1 MVSRHVDLNT
11 ALQLCAKGDQRAFA
25 DLYTQEM
32 PRIMAY
38 SLSMLGSPSAA
49 ENLACETFVLAWKNS
64 LGFDASLGSAQAW
77 LYSILRYR
85 ARAHQQRGA
94 SSAGDLPNST
104 PGHRY
109 SSGLLAY
116 FPRLD
121 QTSKQVVLMAYLQG
135 KNYTDIAQIEN
146 TPASQLRRRTRLGI
160 ALLRKLLHGQST
172 SLDEQQLQIAE
183 YTLGLLSDTEQKTI
197 QALLQHDDQVAHD
210 ALSWEQ
216 DLIALCDLLP
226 QQQPPSETLFVR
238 IQEMLGLNPIALTVD
253 QTSDHQ
259 HFQPKLYRA
268 DVAST
273 FAIPAK
279 EQETAAVVEPEPEP
293 QPDPE
298 TVEDLHHISFSARD
312 DEPSHGNHRYA
323 AAPTAANNTHDDF
336 SPAPTESFTAQ
347 RDEPRTETRAKKQKP
362 VKIKKTLTLKLPKPW
377 RIAAIAL
384 AVIAVALI
392 VISLLP
398 TKPPITVIEMA
409 PRYGAILM
417 APGQSSTP
425 GWVMTSDP
433 EGNLLLEPKVHTQL
447 DTNQSAQLWTQR
459 PFDPKPTSLG
469 LIDPNKPVA
478 LPVSLIGTV
487 ENDQVFEITLENAQ
501 GAAAGQPQGPVL
513 FIGRIVR
520 FGEVPSMQ
528 APGAASEAS

>member
-25 DLYTQEM
+25 DIYAQEM

-64 LGFDASLGSAQAW
+64 LGFDSSLGSAQAW
-77 LYSILRYR
+77 IYSILRYR
-85 ARAHQQRGA
+85 ARAHQQRGTSP
-94 SSAGDLPNST
+94 SSLPNFT
-104 PGHRY
+104 NIGHRY

-121 QTSKQVVLMAYLQG
+121 QTSKQVLLMSYLQG
-135 KNYTDIAQIEN
+135 KNYAQIAQSEN
-146 TPASQLRRRTRLGI
+146 TVVSQLRRRVRLGL

-172 SLDEQQLQIAE
+172 SLDEQQLQVAE
-183 YTLGLLSDTEQKTI
+183 YTLGLLTDSEQQSI
-197 QALLQHDDQVAHD
+197 QSLLQHDDQAAFD

-226 QQQPPSETLFVR
+226 QQQPPSEALFTR
-238 IQEMLGLNPIALTVD
+238 IQEMLGLTPIALGPIEHND
-253 QTSDHQ
+253 QN
-259 HFQPKLYRA
+259 FQPKLYRA
-268 DVAST
+268 DAAST

-279 EQETAAVVEPEPEP
+279 EQEPEVVIAIEESLDIAA
-293 QPDPE
+293 DRKDRN
-298 TVEDLHHISFSARD
+298 EDQELHHISFSAND
-312 DEPSHGNHRYA
+312 DEPETKPYYA
-323 AAPTAANNTHDDF
+323 ASTTDNTANEDF
-336 SPAPTESFTAQ
+336 SPAPTDSFSAIKSEARAEQ
-347 RDEPRTETRAKKQKP
+347 RKP
-362 VKIKKTLTLKLPKPW
+362 AKTLSPQQKKLA

-384 AVIAVALI
+384 AVIALI
-392 VISLLP
+392 IVVISLIP
-398 TKPPITVIEMA
+398 SKPPITVIEMA

-417 APGQSSTP
+417 APNQSSTP

-447 DTNQSAQLWTQR
+447 DANQSAQLWTQR

-469 LIDPNKPVA
+469 LIDPNQPVA
-478 LPVSLIGTV
+478 LPVSLIGTI

-501 GAAAGQPQGPVL
+501 GAASGQPKGPVL

-520 FGEVPSMQ
+520 FGEVPAMQ
-528 APGAASEAS
+528 APTSNSEAS

>member
-77 LYSILRYR
+77 VYSILRYR

-94 SSAGDLPNST
+94 SAGDLPSST
-104 PGHRY
+104 PSHRY

-121 QTSKQVVLMAYLQG
+121 QTSKQVLLMAYLQG
-135 KNYTDIAQIEN
+135 KNYADIAQREN
-146 TPASQLRRRTRLGI
+146 TPVSQLRRRTRLGI

-183 YTLGLLSDTEQKTI
+183 YTLGLLSDTEQHAI
-197 QALLQHDDQVAHD
+197 QSLLQHDDQAAHD

-226 QQQPPSETLFVR
+226 QQQPPSEALFVR
-238 IQEMLGLNPIALTVD
+238 IQEMLGLNPIALTAA

-259 HFQPKLYRA
+259 NFQPKLYRA
-268 DVAST
+268 DAAST

-279 EQETAAVVEPEPEP
+279 EQDSIAVAEPEPEP
-293 QPDPE
+293 ED
-298 TVEDLHHISFSARD
+298 VEDLHHISFSARD
-312 DEPSHGNHRYA
+312 DQPVHDEQRYA
-323 AAPTAANNTHDDF
+323 AAAAPAATTSAHNDF

-347 RDEPRTETRAKKQKP
+347 RDEPRSQARAKQQKP
-362 VKIKKTLTLKLPKPW
+362 AKPKKPLTLKLSKPW

-384 AVIAVALI
+384 AVVAVALI

-447 DTNQSAQLWTQR
+447 DANQSAQLWTQR

-469 LIDPNKPVA
+469 LIDPNQPVA
-478 LPVSLIGTV
+478 LPVSLIGTI
-487 ENDQVFEITLENAQ
+487 ENDQVFEITLESAQ

-520 FGEVPSMQ
+520 FGEVPAMQ

>member
-1 MVSRHVDLNT
+1 
-11 ALQLCAKGDQRAFA
+11 
-25 DLYTQEM
+25 
-32 PRIMAY
+32 
-38 SLSMLGSPSAA
+38 
-49 ENLACETFVLAWKNS
+49 
-64 LGFDASLGSAQAW
+64 
-77 LYSILRYR
+77 
-85 ARAHQQRGA
+85 
-94 SSAGDLPNST
+94 
-104 PGHRY
+104 
-109 SSGLLAY
+109 
-116 FPRLD
+116 LD
-121 QTSKQVVLMAYLQG
+121 QTSKQVLLMAYLQG
-135 KNYTDIAQIEN
+135 KNYADIAHVEN
-146 TPASQLRRRTRLGI
+146 TPVSQLRRRTRLGI

-183 YTLGLLSDTEQKTI
+183 YTLGLLSEVEQKSI
-197 QALLQHDDQVAHD
+197 QSLLQHDDQAAHD

-253 QTSDHQ
+253 QTSAHQ
-259 HFQPKLYRA
+259 DFQPKLYRA

-293 QPDPE
+293 E
-298 TVEDLHHISFSARD
+298 AAEDLHHISFSARD
-312 DEPSHGNHRYA
+312 DEPSHDNHRYA
-323 AAPTAANNTHDDF
+323 AASAVTSSAHDDF
-336 SPAPTESFTAQ
+336 SPVSTESFTAQ
-347 RDEPRTETRAKKQKP
+347 RDDPRAETRVKKQKP
-362 VKIKKTLTLKLPKPW
+362 AKVKKPFTLKLSKPW

-384 AVIAVALI
+384 AVVAVALI

-447 DTNQSAQLWTQR
+447 DANQSAQLWTQR

-478 LPVSLIGTV
+478 LPVSLIGTI

-528 APGAASEAS
+528 APGTASEAS

>member
-25 DLYTQEM
+25 DLYAQEM

-64 LGFDASLGSAQAW
+64 LGFDPSLGSAQAW
-77 LYSILRYR
+77 IYSILRYR
-85 ARAHQQRGA
+85 ARAHQQRGTSP
-94 SSAGDLPNST
+94 SSLPNFT
-104 PGHRY
+104 NIGHRY

-121 QTSKQVVLMAYLQG
+121 QTSKQVLLMSYLQG
-135 KNYTDIAQIEN
+135 KNYAQIAQSEN
-146 TPASQLRRRTRLGI
+146 TAVSQLRRRVRLGL

-172 SLDEQQLQIAE
+172 SLDEQQLQVAE
-183 YTLGLLSDTEQKTI
+183 YTLGLLSDTEQQSI
-197 QALLQHDDQVAHD
+197 QSLLQHDDQAAYD

-226 QQQPPSETLFVR
+226 QQQPPSEALFTR
-238 IQEMLGLNPIALTVD
+238 IQEMLGLTPIALGPIGHND
-253 QTSDHQ
+253 QN
-259 HFQPKLYRA
+259 FQPKLYRA
-268 DVAST
+268 DAAST

-279 EQETAAVVEPEPEP
+279 EQESEVEIAIEEESLPAEAE
-293 QPDPE
+293 QNDDHE
-298 TVEDLHHISFSARD
+298 LHHISFSAND
-312 DEPSHGNHRYA
+312 DTLEAQPYYA
-323 AAPTAANNTHDDF
+323 AASTENSTHDDF
-336 SPAPTESFTAQ
+336 SPTPTESFSAIKSET
-347 RDEPRTETRAKKQKP
+347 RTEQRKPAKKLSPQQK
-362 VKIKKTLTLKLPKPW
+362 KIA
-377 RIAAIAL
+377 RIAAIVF
-384 AVIAVALI
+384 AVIALI
-392 VISLLP
+392 IVVIGLLP

-447 DTNQSAQLWTQR
+447 DANQSAQLWTQR

-469 LIDPNKPVA
+469 LIDPNQPVA
-478 LPVSLIGTV
+478 LPVSLIGTI

-501 GAAAGQPQGPVL
+501 GAASGQPQGPVL

-520 FGEVPSMQ
+520 FGEVPAMQ
-528 APGAASEAS
+528 APATNSEAS